1 MFIMTEETP
10 NPQVLKFLP
19 RRDVLGESQ
28 GQDFTKTTGAS
39 NSQFVQNLFEIDGI
53 EGVYLGSDFISVTS
67 HQESDWRVLKPF
79 VLELIVEHYL
89 SNRPFIDSE
98 GSESSASTHSKTY
111 TADEQDIVDQ
121 VIELLETRVR
131 PAVAQDGGDIGFEY
145 YDDGI
150 VYVRLKGACS
160 GCPSSTATLKGGIEN
175 MMRHYIPEV
184 QEVKAV

>member
-10 NPQVLKFLP
+10 NPLVLKFLP
-19 RRDVLGESQ
+19 RRDVLGNTA
-28 GQDFTKTTGAS
+28 GQEFIKKQDMPSSG
-39 NSQFVQNLFEIDGI
+39 FVHDMFHVDGI
-53 EGVYLGSDFISVTS
+53 EAVYLGRDFISVTCGE
-67 HQESDWRVLKPF
+67 HADWRVLKPF
-79 VLELIVEHYL
+79 ILELIVEHYV
-89 SNRPFIDSE
+89 SGRSFITQDSS
-98 GSESSASTHSKTY
+98 GSQPSDTQKTY
-111 TADEQDIVDQ
+111 TPSEQEIVDQ
-121 VIELLETRVR
+121 IIELLETRVR
-131 PAVAQDGGDIGFEY
+131 PAVAADGGDIGFEY